1 MFTGIVETTATV
13 EALEAKVGDGGARL
27 TVATTL
33 DVAALPL
40 GASIAVDGVCLTVV
54 ERGPGR
60 FAADL
65 GPETLARTTLGGL
78 AAGARV
84 HLERPLRVGD
94 ALGGHLV
101 SGHVD
106 GVGSIVARREE
117 GSALELTIAAPPEV
131 ARTLVP
137 KGSIAVDGVSLTINQ
152 VAQVDEAR
160 FTVMLIPHTLAV
172 TKLGDRAPGAPVN
185 LEADLI
191 AKHVDRLVDAAL
203 ERRAAGGAPAPVD
216 PEAKPALTLETLRR
230 HGFAR

>member
-78 AAGARV
+78 ASGARV

-106 GVGSIVARREE
+106 GVGSIAARREQ
-117 GSALELTIAAPPEV
+117 GDALELTFAAPPEV
-131 ARTLVP
+131 ARTLIP

-152 VAQVDEAR
+152 VAGDR